1 MRTIDADHLK
11 KIVDYACACQ
21 NAELYPVETAVY
33 NLFIKLIDETP
44 TITATIDPSFI
55 QDLDAVKDWRI
66 CGYSVAELVKVA
78 LILREKGVEE
88 FDLRDYNQTY
98 IAGYKKAYEEINKQI
113 EESVN
118 RIINGAS

>member
-1 MRTIDADHLK
+1 MSKQVERQGDNLIVRTREDYKSASKVIVMRKGETAK
-11 KIVDYACACQ
+11 VF
-21 NAELYPVETAVY
+21 YPVLPSVIT
-33 NLFIKLIDETP
+33 NLD
-44 TITATIDPSFI
+44 D
-55 QDLDAVKDWRI
+55 VKDWNI

-88 FDLRDYNQTY
+88 FDIRYYNQTY

-118 RIINGAS
+118 RIINGAQQ